1 MLGADMNLDEA
12 FAGIGQLLGLDDAG
26 VEGVQNL
33 RDMLDLFVMLLNT
46 DLPEI
51 GAFEGSIPYR
61 SVDGR
66 DLTLDVMVPAGE
78 GPFPVLVYLHG
89 GAWVWGSPATH
100 RKLTHR
106 LAEQGFLTLS
116 VDYRLAPEHP
126 FPAGFNDCIHA
137 IHFARHNA
145 HRWAGDPERLV
156 LAGDSAG
163 ANLAAASAIELAH
176 SASAPAVRGV
186 GLLYGV
192 YDFSGLEADGITS
205 ELVDA
210 YLSARDQIA
219 DPRVSPVL
227 KSASLPPAHIA
238 VGSADPLIDDAE
250 ALSAALARAG
260 RVHDFHVYADM
271 PHAFA
276 QMEFLD
282 DALPAIQRMCRFLH
296 EVSAE

>member
-1 MLGADMNLDEA
+1 MNLDEA
-12 FAGIGQLLGLDDAG
+12 FTGIGRLLGLDASG
-26 VEGVQNL
+26 LASIENL
-33 RDMLDLFVMLLNT
+33 RDALDLFAMLLNA

-51 GAFEGSIPYR
+51 GAFEGAVPYR

-66 DLTLDVMVPAGE
+66 DLTLDVMVPKGQ

-137 IHFARHNA
+137 IHFAAHNA
-145 HRWAGDPERLV
+145 RRWAGDPDRLV

-163 ANLAAASAIELAH
+163 ANLAAASAIELANT
-176 SASAPAVRGV
+176 AGGPMVRGV

-192 YDFSGLEADGITS
+192 FDFSGLDADGITRD
-205 ELVDA
+205 LVDA
-210 YLSARDQIA
+210 YLEERALIT
-219 DPRVSPVL
+219 DPRVSPVQ
-227 KSASLPPAHIA
+227 KAAVLPPAHIA
-238 VGSADPLIDDAE
+238 VGSADPLVEDAQ
-250 ALSAALARAG
+250 ALRAVLARSG
-260 RVHDFHVYADM
+260 RVHDYHVYADM

-282 DALPAIQRMCRFLH
+282 DALPAVERMCRFLH
-296 EVSAE
+296 EVCGD

>member
-1 MLGADMNLDEA
+1 MNLDEA
-12 FAGIGQLLGLDDAG
+12 FAGIGRFLGLDDSNA
-26 VEGVQNL
+26 ESVQSL
-33 RDMLDLFVMLLNT
+33 RDALDLFAMLLNA

-51 GAFEGSIPYR
+51 GAREAAVPYR

-66 DLTLDVMVPAGE
+66 DLTLDVMVPKGE

-89 GAWVWGSPATH
+89 GAWVWGSPDSH
-100 RKLTHR
+100 RKLTYR

-126 FPAGFNDCIHA
+126 FPAGFNDCVHA
-137 IHFARHNA
+137 IHFAFHNA
-145 HRWAGDPERLV
+145 RRWSGDPQKLV

-163 ANLAAASAIELAH
+163 ANLAAASAIELAN
-176 SASAPAVRGV
+176 SAGGPGIRGV

-192 YDFSGLEADGITS
+192 FDFSGLDADGITRD
-205 ELVDA
+205 LVDA
-210 YLSARDQIA
+210 YLGARDLVR

-227 KSASLPPAHIA
+227 KAAVLPPAHIA
-238 VGSADPLIDDAE
+238 VGSADPLIEDAE
-250 ALSAALARAG
+250 KLRAALARAG
-260 RVHDFHVYADM
+260 RVHDFQVYEDM

-296 EVSAE
+296 EVCAD